1 MNLYIAYP
9 EILEI
14 IKKEVGV
21 NLNVGFTT
29 INEKTVFVRYEQKV
43 NLLFVEKTVPV
54 TLKVAIDKFE
64 DDNLYLTYDGGIG
77 MDMIAKGIQKVA
89 SKFMDLKY
97 FDLLPNSKVVIHLS
111 KIDKLHDAL
120 KMIDV
125 KTIGF
130 DASGAKVLFNLK

>member
-1 MNLYIAYP
+1 MNLHITYP

-14 IKKEVGV
+14 IKKEIGV
-21 NLNVGFTT
+21 NLNVVFTT
-29 INEKTVFVRYEQKV
+29 INENTVSVRYERKV

-64 DDNLYLTYDGGIG
+64 DENLYLTYDGGIG
-77 MDMIAKGIQKVA
+77 MDMIANGIQKVA
-89 SKFMDLKY
+89 SKFIDNKY

-130 DASGAKVLFNLK
+130 DADGTKVSFSLK